1 MKLNKMGIILLAGLF
16 LYGCAP
22 SADMEPES
30 YFSISDDNESYYNA
44 IIEDTLN
51 SFYWRYDSDS
61 IYYEE
66 DIVPSDEA
74 ILACSDSNGYNMS
87 GDKGKSCIK
96 ASANL
101 LYFNRESAGTVY
113 FYFVGNSLSGLYY
126 TPFNTNI
133 PCSLHVRNAYLIP
146 DSFSSI
152 ETSEEEAEYT
162 VKNSPYMTA
171 AGMFDSV
178 TKGGV
183 SYSIFTDGVKLM
195 IYRSDS
201 SASLSLYKTIDYS
214 GEGLIPI
221 SATFINDTTE
231 SAVLLGTETH
241 SDEGTSTIIVPE
253 KIVIFDSDFN
263 ASESEIAAEDSDIY
277 SVGYDNGYL
286 MVARS
291 RYIDYYPV
299 TGTAVGLKQG
309 SYYVGKSV
317 TGMEITD
324 MDGDGQ
330 LEYIFTDGLDL
341 FIFHK
346 DNTLF
351 KCIWSTHFSIDSFE
365 NFIYTGDMNR
375 DGVKEIYVFDSTGT
389 TSKYAVGEN
398 GMYTE
403 NENIEYGQR
412 YHIADFNGDGD
423 SDCLLITGA
432 DVNTCELRIVNG

>member
-1 MKLNKMGIILLAGLF
+1 
-16 LYGCAP
+16 
-22 SADMEPES
+22 
-30 YFSISDDNESYYNA
+30 
-44 IIEDTLN
+44 
-51 SFYWRYDSDS
+51 
-61 IYYEE
+61 
-66 DIVPSDEA
+66 
-74 ILACSDSNGYNMS
+74 
-87 GDKGKSCIK
+87 
-96 ASANL
+96 
-101 LYFNRESAGTVY
+101 
-113 FYFVGNSLSGLYY
+113 
-126 TPFNTNI
+126 
-133 PCSLHVRNAYLIP
+133 
-146 DSFSSI
+146 
-152 ETSEEEAEYT
+152 
-162 VKNSPYMTA
+162 
-171 AGMFDSV
+171 
-178 TKGGV
+178 
-183 SYSIFTDGVKLM
+183 M

-330 LEYIFTDGLDL
+330 LEYILPTVLTCSYSIKIIL
-341 FIFHK
+341 S
-346 DNTLF
+346 LS
-351 KCIWSTHFSIDSFE
+351 IWSTHFSIDSFE

-389 TSKYAVGEN
+389 TSKYAVRRKRN
-398 GMYTE
+398 VYRKRK
-403 NENIEYGQR
+403 Y
-412 YHIADFNGDGD
+412 
-423 SDCLLITGA
+423 
-432 DVNTCELRIVNG
+432 RIRTALSYCRF